1 VSAIG
6 YLAVGYGLVWL
17 LLAVYLFWLGH
28 RTTALKKR
36 VRELE
41 AHAESS
47 QDSQD

>member
-17 LLAVYLFWLGH
+17 LLAAYLFWLGH
-28 RTTALKKR
+28 RTTVLKRR

-41 AHAESS
+41 AHTEPPR
-47 QDSQD
+47 D